1 MITDSIADMFTRIR
15 NSLKEKHEE
24 VSIPYSKIKY
34 SICQIMNDYG
44 FIKSFQVEDK
54 TLAKKFIIIQ
64 NKYRQNGEPVISKL
78 ERCSKS
84 SKRSYVKKQ
93 NIPKVLNGFGLSV
106 LSTSKGVMCGKNARL
121 KNVGGEL
128 LGIIW

>member
-1 MITDSIADMFTRIR
+1 MFNQIYSYLFDSITSDSVNNYTNFYYLTLIR
-15 NSLKEKHEE
+15 KDENSPW
-24 VSIPYSKIKY
+24 SIHGLWPQTSLNSYPTFCRNVDFDVSKI
-34 SICQIMNDYG
+34 
-44 FIKSFQVEDK
+44 
-54 TLAKKFIIIQ
+54 
-64 NKYRQNGEPVISKL
+64 EPIISKL

-93 NIPKVLNGFGLSV
+93 NIPKVLNGFGLSI

>member
-54 TLAKKFIIIQ
+54 TLAKKFLFD
-64 NKYRQNGEPVISKL
+64 K
-78 ERCSKS
+78 
-84 SKRSYVKKQ
+84 
-93 NIPKVLNGFGLSV
+93 
-106 LSTSKGVMCGKNARL
+106 
-121 KNVGGEL
+121 
-128 LGIIW
+128 